1 MVKGRGWGNLISI
14 IIVDDQRLLR
24 EGLHTIL
31 QSEEGL
37 EIAAMCAS
45 GKEALQA
52 VQEHKPNVVLM
63 DIKMSGMDGIDAMKR
78 IKREYPD
85 TIVLML
91 TTFAEDRFIVD
102 AMAGGADGFLLKDMS
117 SRIIVQTIRDA
128 MNGEVILPAPIA
140 SKLAAKLSALSDTRV
155 DAFDENKLRESGYS
169 FTARERKIM
178 ELMIEGYTNRQI
190 SSSLFMG
197 EGTVRNY
204 ISVIYNKI
212 GTNDRQA
219 AISILKEFLLEDAY

>member
-1 MVKGRGWGNLISI
+1 MISI

-24 EGLHTIL
+24 EGLQTLL
-31 QSEEGL
+31 QTEEGL
-37 EIAAMCAS
+37 EISALCAN

-52 VQEHKPNVVLM
+52 VQEHKPDVVLM

-78 IKREYPD
+78 IKREYPG
-85 TIVLML
+85 TVVLML
-91 TTFAEDRFIVD
+91 TTFAENRYIVD

-140 SKLAAKLSALSDTRV
+140 SKLAAKLSVLSEGRADR
-155 DAFDENKLRESGYS
+155 FDERKLRESGYS
-169 FTARERKIM
+169 FTVRERKII
-178 ELMIEGYTNRQI
+178 ELMTEGYTNKQI
-190 SSSLFMG
+190 SSSLFMS

-204 ISVIYNKI
+204 ISVIYNKV
-212 GTNDRQA
+212 GTNDRIA
-219 AISILKEFLLEDAY
+219 AVAILSGLLLEDVY

>member
-1 MVKGRGWGNLISI
+1 MISI

-24 EGLHTIL
+24 QGLQTIL

-37 EIAAMCAS
+37 EIIAMCAS

-52 VQEHKPNVVLM
+52 VKEHKPDVVIM
-63 DIKMSGMDGIDAMKR
+63 DIKMSGMDNINVLKR
-78 IKREYPD
+78 IKREYPG
-85 TIVLML
+85 TVVLML
-91 TTFAEDRFIVD
+91 TTFAENRCIVD
-102 AMAGGADGFLLKDMS
+102 AMVDGADGFLLKEMS
-117 SRIIVQTIRDA
+117 ARVIVRTIRDA
-128 MNGEVILPAPIA
+128 MNGELILPVPIA
-140 SKLAAKLSALSDTRV
+140 SKLAAKLSALSNGRA
-155 DAFDENKLRESGYS
+155 DAFDETKLREHGYS
-169 FTARERKIM
+169 FTIRERKIM
-178 ELMIEGYTNRQI
+178 ELMIEGYSNRRI

-219 AISILKEFLLEDAY
+219 AISILKELLLEDAY

>member
-1 MVKGRGWGNLISI
+1 MISI

-24 EGLHTIL
+24 EGLQTLL
-31 QSEEGL
+31 QTEEGL
-37 EIAAMCAS
+37 EISALCAN

-52 VQEHKPNVVLM
+52 VQEHKPDVVLM

-78 IKREYPD
+78 IKREYPG
-85 TIVLML
+85 TVVLML
-91 TTFAEDRFIVD
+91 TTFAENRYIVD

-140 SKLAAKLSALSDTRV
+140 SKLAAKLSVLSEGRADR
-155 DAFDENKLRESGYS
+155 FDERKLRESGYC
-169 FTARERKIM
+169 FTVRERKII
-178 ELMIEGYTNRQI
+178 ELMTEGYTNKQI
-190 SSSLFMG
+190 SSSLFMS

-204 ISVIYNKI
+204 ISVIYNKV
-212 GTNDRQA
+212 GTNDRIA
-219 AISILKEFLLEDAY
+219 AVAILSGLLLEDVY

>member
-1 MVKGRGWGNLISI
+1 MISI

-24 EGLHTIL
+24 EGLQTLL
-31 QSEEGL
+31 QTEEGL
-37 EIAAMCAS
+37 EISALCAN

-52 VQEHKPNVVLM
+52 VQDHKPDVVLM

-78 IKREYPD
+78 IKREYPG
-85 TIVLML
+85 TVVLML
-91 TTFAEDRFIVD
+91 TTFAENRYIVD

-140 SKLAAKLSALSDTRV
+140 SKLAAKLSVLSEGRADR
-155 DAFDENKLRESGYS
+155 FDERKLRESGYC
-169 FTARERKIM
+169 FTVRERKII
-178 ELMIEGYTNRQI
+178 ELMTEGYTNKQI
-190 SSSLFMG
+190 SSSLFMS

-204 ISVIYNKI
+204 ISVIYNKV
-212 GTNDRQA
+212 GTNDRIA
-219 AISILKEFLLEDAY
+219 AVAILSGLLLEDVY

>member
-1 MVKGRGWGNLISI
+1 MISI

-24 EGLHTIL
+24 EGLQTLL
-31 QSEEGL
+31 QTEEGL
-37 EIAAMCAS
+37 EISALCAN

-52 VQEHKPNVVLM
+52 VQDHKPDVVLM

-78 IKREYPD
+78 IKREYPG
-85 TIVLML
+85 TVVLML
-91 TTFAEDRFIVD
+91 TTFAENRYIVD

-140 SKLAAKLSALSDTRV
+140 SKLAAKLSVLSEGRADR
-155 DAFDENKLRESGYS
+155 FDERKLRESGYS
-169 FTARERKIM
+169 FTVRERKII
-178 ELMIEGYTNRQI
+178 ELMTEGYTNKQI
-190 SSSLFMG
+190 SSSLFMS

-204 ISVIYNKI
+204 ISVIYNKV
-212 GTNDRQA
+212 GTNDRIA
-219 AISILKEFLLEDAY
+219 AVAILSGLLLEDVY

>member
-1 MVKGRGWGNLISI
+1 MISI
-14 IIVDDQRLLR
+14 IIVDDERLLR
-24 EGLHTIL
+24 EGLQMLL

-37 EIAAMCAS
+37 EIVAICAS

-52 VQEHKPNVVLM
+52 IKEHKPNVVLM
-63 DIKMSGMDGIDAMKR
+63 DIKMSEMDGIEAMKR
-78 IKREYPD
+78 IKKEYPH
-85 TIVLML
+85 TVVLML

-102 AMAGGADGFLLKDMS
+102 AMAGGADGFLLKDLS
-117 SRIIVQTIRDA
+117 AKVIVQTIRDA
-128 MNGEVILPAPIA
+128 MNGELMLSTPIA
-140 SKLAAKLSALSDTRV
+140 SKLAAKRSVMYDGSADI
-155 DAFDENKLRESGYS
+155 FDENKLRESGYT
-169 FTARERKIM
+169 FTVRERNIV

-190 SSSLFMG
+190 ASTLLMG

-219 AISILKEFLLEDAY
+219 AISILKDMLLKDTY